1 MSSSEETKRRTMN
14 GLLSIVFCV
23 PIPLGIAAGIAS
35 GELDKGPIALGG
47 AGLSFLVSIV
57 FWFRS

>member
-1 MSSSEETKRRTMN
+1 MN

-23 PIPLGIAAGIAS
+23 PIPLGICAGIAA
-35 GELDKGPIALGG
+35 GELDKGPIALGA
-47 AGLSFLVSIV
+47 AGLSFVVSLA